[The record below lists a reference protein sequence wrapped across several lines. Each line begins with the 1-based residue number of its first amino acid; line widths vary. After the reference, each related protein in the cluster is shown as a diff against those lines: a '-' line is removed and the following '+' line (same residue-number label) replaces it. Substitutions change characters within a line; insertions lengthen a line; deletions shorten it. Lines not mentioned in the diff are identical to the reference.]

1 MSSAANLFKVQRIDT
16 ELDAHR
22 RRLAEIDALLASD
35 VDVTRA
41 RAQPESAEAA
51 WEAARRAQG
60 LIRDEID
67 QVAAKRKNSETR
79 LYSGAIKNP
88 KELQDLQHEVEAL
101 GRRIGQLEEH
111 ELEALIELEDT
122 EQAEATARAD
132 FEAATAS
139 WNAAQAD
146 LREEKARREKETDRL
161 GDERE
166 AAIIPVR
173 ATDREVYD
181 QLRAAKGG
189 TAVTRVE
196 EGTCSACGV
205 APSASRIQQARN
217 SGELIR
223 CGNCGRILYVD

>member
-35 VDVTRA
+35 ADVTRA
-41 RAQPESAEAA
+41 RAQLESTESALG
-51 WEAARRAQG
+51 AARRAHG

-101 GRRIGQLEEH
+101 GRRIEQLEEH

-122 EQAEATARAD
+122 EQAEATARAN
-132 FEAATAS
+132 FEAATAR

-146 LREEKARREKETDRL
+146 LLEEKARREKETARL

-173 ATDREVYD
+173 ATDREVYER
-181 QLRAAKGG
+181 LRAAKGG